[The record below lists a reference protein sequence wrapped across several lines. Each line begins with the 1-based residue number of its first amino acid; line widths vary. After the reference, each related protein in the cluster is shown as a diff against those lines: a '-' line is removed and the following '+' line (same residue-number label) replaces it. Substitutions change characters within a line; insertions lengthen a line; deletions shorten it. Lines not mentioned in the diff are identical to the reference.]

1 MENKYKRVLIKLSGE
16 ALANKDTGEIFEAN
30 NLKFVAET
38 IKQIHDRGVEIA
50 IVVGGG
56 NIWRGRLAQS
66 IGVQRSQADYMGML
80 GTIINA
86 LAVQSSLEQIGIES
100 RVMSAID
107 SKKVAEPYIRRRA
120 IRHLEKGR
128 VVIFGGGIGE
138 PYFTTDTAAAL
149 RATDIQCDAILM
161 AKNGV
166 DGVYTDDPNKNP
178 DAQFISS
185 LTFKEMIEKNLKVMD
200 QTAVSLC
207 MDTPIEVRVFNMS
220 ETSNFIKI
228 LDGEEVGTTMKQGE

>member
-80 GTIINA
+80 GTLINA

-166 DGVYTDDPNKNP
+166 DGVYTDDPKTNP
-178 DAQFISS
+178 NAQFISS